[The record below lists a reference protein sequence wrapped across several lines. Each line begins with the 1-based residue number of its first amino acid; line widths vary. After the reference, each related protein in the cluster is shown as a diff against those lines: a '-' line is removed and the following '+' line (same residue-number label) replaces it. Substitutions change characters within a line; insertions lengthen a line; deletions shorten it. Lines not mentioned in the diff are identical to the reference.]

1 VDECIRFIEAK
12 GLHRCSRRSNGKAC
26 VKATGGGAF
35 RFNEV
40 RPSSPRLLSLHR
52 LTPCAPQLFEQ
63 RLGLTLDKEDE
74 MASLVSGATFLL
86 QELRDEAFTFVR
98 GSRAYM
104 SYTSSGGDS
113 ALFPYLLVNVGSGVS
128 ILRVDE
134 SGHER
139 VSGTNMGGGTFWGLC
154 RLLTG
159 AKDFDEMLEL
169 SARGD
174 NSQVDMLVG
183 DIYGG
188 VDYSKALGLS
198 ASTIAASFGKVVMD
212 IDKPLESYRKE
223 DLALSLLRMIS
234 YNIAHIAVLNAMRLG
249 LKRIFFGGF
258 FIRGHAYTMDT
269 ISFAINFW
277 SKGELSAM
285 FLRHEG
291 FLGALGAFLRHCDA
305 EAAEG
310 GQPPLPPLLARKGS
324 WIERFIRTARPQD
337 AADAPPA
344 PPSPG
349 DALAAGGAAGAPPSG
364 DLHVGV
370 LHLMPSL
377 EPFPLL
383 ARRGAGYVPDT
394 LDLVT
399 EPAERAYW
407 LGLLME
413 HLPSLVEKAVR
424 SAGGVEG
431 AAERGAAF
439 AATFRE
445 LLRRVLAEPAAYGQL
460 SLAGIF
466 EMREECLRAFQ
477 FPDAYRPV
485 KDSENAAALAVLPD
499 LLAELD
505 CIAGREERLR
515 SIVEGVLAGNIFDWG
530 SRAAVELY
538 TNGTILDIYRQA
550 RTALARPFGIDDL
563 DAAVARLAH
572 GPPHKRALLFCDN
585 SGADLVLGMLPL
597 ARELLARGTD
607 VVLVANTLP
616 ALNDI
621 TAREL
626 VVVLR
631 EAAALDAALA
641 TALDAAAAAGPPS
654 QPGASSPAPPGAPAR
669 LWTVDNGHGSPC
681 LDLRRVS
688 HELCAAAQGAD
699 LVVLEGMGR
708 AVHTN
713 LRASFSCDAL
723 KLAMI
728 KNGRLAAKIF
738 GGSLYDCVCKFEPAP
753 PPEDT

>member
-1 VDECIRFIEAK
+1 
-12 GLHRCSRRSNGKAC
+12 
-26 VKATGGGAF
+26 
-35 RFNEV
+35 
-40 RPSSPRLLSLHR
+40 
-52 LTPCAPQLFEQ
+52 
-63 RLGLTLDKEDE
+63 

-86 QELRDEAFTFVR
+86 QELRDEAFTFIR
-98 GSRAYM
+98 GSRAYLL
-104 SYTSSGGDS
+104 YTSSGGDS

-128 ILRVDE
+128 VVRVDE

-212 IDKPLESYRKE
+212 IDKPLESYRRE

-258 FIRGHAYTMDT
+258 FIRGHPYTMDT

-277 SKGELSAM
+277 SKGELSAL

-291 FLGALGAFLRHCDA
+291 FLGALGAFLRGCDA

-310 GQPPLPPLLARKGS
+310 GEPPLPPLLARKGS
-324 WIERFIRTARPQD
+324 WIERFIRTARPL
-337 AADAPPA
+337 APA
-344 PPSPG
+344 PASPG
-349 DALAAGGAAGAPPSG
+349 DALAAAGS
-364 DLHVGV
+364 DVGV

-377 EPFPLL
+377 SPFPLL

-394 LDLVT
+394 LDLVS
-399 EPAERAYW
+399 EPEERAYW
-407 LGLLME
+407 LGLLDE

-424 SAGGVEG
+424 SAGGAEG

-439 AATFRE
+439 EATFRE

-505 CIAGREERLR
+505 GIAGREERLR
-515 SIVEGVLAGNIFDWG
+515 SIIEGVLAGNIFDWG
-530 SRAAVELY
+530 SRASVELY

-550 RTALARPFGIDDL
+550 RTALARPFGIDDM
-563 DAAVARLAH
+563 DAAVARLAT
-572 GPPHKRALLFCDN
+572 GPPHHRALLFCDN

-597 ARELLARGTD
+597 ARELLSAGTD

-626 VVVLR
+626 AAVLL

-641 TALDAAAAAGPPS
+641 TALDAAAAAGT
-654 QPGASSPAPPGAPAR
+654 AAEAASPAQPGAPAR
-669 LWTVDNGHGSPC
+669 LWVADNGHGSPC

-688 HELCAAAQGAD
+688 QELCAAAGGAD

-753 PPEDT
+753 PADDG